1 MALPAPHGAPTTSP
15 FTHAPLSQSARGALA
30 SSPSSTPR
38 SSSQEKTQRYPPYP
52 YPYPPGAA
60 YPGYTVSVA
69 PPPASKGE
77 TSAAKQPMVTGSD
90 TNAQVTP
97 GENNATNE
105 GVAEG
110 SDAWEAAQAI
120 LKAINFGS
128 SLQATAV
135 KPTAPPL
142 RQAPPPVNL
151 ALAGSTPATD
161 RTNDASAASA
171 PAHVLS
177 DGDRASLQA
186 QLALLAAQ
194 LAEIAEDTLASDL
207 NVTDEDAGAEE
218 GNGTAGEDDME
229 VVDIPQQ
236 ETGMY

>member
-1 MALPAPHGAPTTSP
+1 
-15 FTHAPLSQSARGALA
+15 
-30 SSPSSTPR
+30 
-38 SSSQEKTQRYPPYP
+38 
-52 YPYPPGAA
+52 
-60 YPGYTVSVA
+60 
-69 PPPASKGE
+69 
-77 TSAAKQPMVTGSD
+77 MVTGSD
-90 TNAQVTP
+90 TNAQVTS

-128 SLQATAV
+128 SLQVTAV
-135 KPTAPPL
+135 KPT
-142 RQAPPPVNL
+142 APPPVNL